1 MTLALQ
7 LQGYRPTLVEITYY
21 LPDFPNILQQFIL
34 QKLDISPKFPVIKKF
49 LGFWEQNIEARIYS
63 VRVAS
68 VGFIQPPRARMVGT
82 EFRLH

>member
-7 LQGYRPTLVEITYY
+7 LQGYRPTLVEIIYR
-21 LPDFPNILQQFIL
+21 LPDFPNILQQLIL
-34 QKLDISPKFPVIKKF
+34 QKLDIPPKFPVIKKF

-68 VGFIQPPRARMVGT
+68 VGFIQPPRVRMIGT